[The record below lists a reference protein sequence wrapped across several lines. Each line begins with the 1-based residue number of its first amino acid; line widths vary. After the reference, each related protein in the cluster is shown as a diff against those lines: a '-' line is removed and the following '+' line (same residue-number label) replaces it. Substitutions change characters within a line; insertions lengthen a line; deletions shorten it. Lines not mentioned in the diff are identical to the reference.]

1 MDNGYKMGREDRRAA
16 FLESVQMELDYA
28 TKEMLDATSRLEWVE
43 DETNLATLDRWI
55 DATAAA
61 LAQLRQAR
69 VRRSRTELD
78 WDMIT
83 LLAV

>member
-1 MDNGYKMGREDRRAA
+1 
-16 FLESVQMELDYA
+16 
-28 TKEMLDATSRLEWVE
+28 LDATGRLEWVE

-61 LAQLRQAR
+61 LAQLSQAR
-69 VRRSRTELD
+69 IRRSRTELD

-83 LLAV
+83 ILAV